1 MSGRS
6 LPWMAL
12 IDISNSS
19 LGVLYLDIPMTEDK
33 RDADSMVSGVTL
45 LTIKGL
51 LELIDADD
59 AGVSLR
65 VGGLGK
71 TYGLKLLAFKDSTQY

>member
-1 MSGRS
+1 
-6 LPWMAL
+6 
-12 IDISNSS
+12 
-19 LGVLYLDIPMTEDK
+19 MTEGR

-51 LELIDADD
+51 LELVDADD
-59 AGVSLR
+59 ASVSLR

-71 TYGLKLLAFKDSTQY
+71 TYGLKLLAFEDSAQY